1 MTMVKVKT
9 EELTGAGL
17 DWAVAKVVGVKVI
30 TDPNS
35 PRKRQM
41 VEDTASVN
49 GWYCYSPSTDWS
61 QGGPLIKKNYVS
73 VQIMR
78 GGWEADVF
86 DARLPSL
93 QWSNSPLE
101 AVCRAVVASRL
112 GGEVEVPQELIS
124 SQG

>member
-41 VEDTASVN
+41 VEDTAAVN

-61 QGGPLIKKNYVS
+61 QGGPLIEKNYVS

-112 GGEVEVPQELIS
+112 GGEVEVPQELV
-124 SQG
+124 G